1 MKSPYIGKEKEIAEY
16 LIKAWNL
23 FTELERQHP
32 CELDDFANGIH
43 QCQNI
48 LGFRTLRRDYPET
61 YPIKMD
67 KCLTED

>member
-1 MKSPYIGKEKEIAEY
+1 MKSPYIGKEKEIAEC

-32 CELDDFANGIH
+32 CELNDFANGIH

-48 LGFRTLRRDYPET
+48 LGFRTLR
-61 YPIKMD
+61 
-67 KCLTED
+67 